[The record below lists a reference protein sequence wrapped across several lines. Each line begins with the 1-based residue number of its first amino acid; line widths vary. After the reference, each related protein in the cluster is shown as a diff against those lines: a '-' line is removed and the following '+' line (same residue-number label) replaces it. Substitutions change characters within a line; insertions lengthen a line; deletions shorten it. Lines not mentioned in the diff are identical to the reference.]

1 MTIATLTETQGW
13 IIAISVAILAIL
25 GLFAALRP

>member
-1 MTIATLTETQGW
+1 MTIAALTETQGW
-13 IIAISVAILAIL
+13 IIAISIAVLAIL